1 MNALTAWWKSVT
13 GAGTD
18 TGNRPVEPRWVV
30 LDVET
35 SGLDA
40 RRARLLAIAAL
51 GVHRD
56 GARWRI
62 VPADSFEVVLRYD
75 AAEAEQPDRDN
86 ILLHGIGVGAQRDG
100 VARPE
105 ALARFADFVADAPLV
120 AFHAAFDRTMI
131 ERACR
136 REGLPVP
143 ANPWLD
149 LEPLAGVLMPQV
161 RARSLDEW
169 MAELGIP
176 CAARHE
182 AAADTLAT
190 AELLLRLVPRLQ
202 TEIGGAG
209 FSAAQRLAA
218 QRRWVSG

>member
-1 MNALTAWWKSVT
+1 MASWWRRFM
-13 GAGTD
+13 GGT
-18 TGNRPVEPRWVV
+18 RKAPEPRWVV

-51 GVHRD
+51 AVHRD
-56 GARWRI
+56 GNRWRI
-62 VPADSFEVVLRYD
+62 VPADSFEVVLRYEPH
-75 AAEAEQPDRDN
+75 EAGAPDRDN

-105 ALARFADFVADAPLV
+105 ALARFGAFVGDAPLL
-120 AFHAAFDRTMI
+120 AFHAPFDRTMI

-136 REGLPVP
+136 LEGLPVP
-143 ANPWLD
+143 PNPWLD
-149 LEPLAGVLMPQV
+149 LEPLAGALMPQV

-169 MAELGIP
+169 MAELGIV

-182 AAADTLAT
+182 AAADTMAT
-190 AELLLRLVPRLQ
+190 AELLQRLAPRLSV
-202 TEIGGAG
+202 EIGRGG
-209 FSAAQRLAA
+209 FAAAQRLAHN
-218 QRRWVSG
+218 RRWVAG

>member
-1 MNALTAWWKSVT
+1 MASWWQRLKV
-13 GAGTD
+13 GQHAA
-18 TGNRPVEPRWVV
+18 PEPRWVV

-56 GARWRI
+56 GSAWRI
-62 VPADSFEVVLRYD
+62 VPADSFEVVLRY
-75 AAEAEQPDRDN
+75 EAEEAGAPDRDN
-86 ILLHGIGVGAQRDG
+86 ILLHGIGVGAQCQG
-100 VARPE
+100 VARAE
-105 ALARFADFVADAPLV
+105 ALRRFAAFVGEAPLV

-136 REGLPVP
+136 REALPEP

-169 MAELGIP
+169 MAALSIP
-176 CAARHE
+176 CVARHE

-190 AELLLRLVPRLQ
+190 AELLLRLAPRLNA
-202 TEIGGAG
+202 EIGSAG
-209 FSAAQRLAA
+209 FAAAQKLAA
-218 QRRWVSG
+218 HRRWMGG

>member
-1 MNALTAWWKSVT
+1 MANWWRRLT
-13 GAGTD
+13 GAAAQGI
-18 TGNRPVEPRWVV
+18 EPRWVV

-56 GARWRI
+56 GALWRI
-62 VPADSFEVVLRYD
+62 VPADSFEIVLRYEPH
-75 AAEAEQPDRDN
+75 EAEQPDRDN
-86 ILLHGIGVGAQRDG
+86 ILLHGIGVGAQRGG

-105 ALARFADFVADAPLV
+105 ALRRFSAFVGDAPLV

-136 REGLPVP
+136 AEQLPVP
-143 ANPWLD
+143 PNPWLD

-190 AELLLRLVPRLQ
+190 AEMLLRLAPRLNA
-202 TEIGGAG
+202 EIGGAG
-209 FSAAQRLAA
+209 FAAAQKLAA
-218 QRRWVSG
+218 QRRWVAG

>member
-1 MNALTAWWKSVT
+1 MANWWRRIT
-13 GAGTD
+13 GAAAT
-18 TGNRPVEPRWVV
+18 PPEPRWVV

-51 GVHRD
+51 GVHRA
-56 GARWRI
+56 GREWRI

-75 AAEAEQPDRDN
+75 AEEAGAPDRDN
-86 ILLHGIGVGAQRDG
+86 ILLHGIGVGAQREG
-100 VARPE
+100 VERAE
-105 ALARFADFVADAPLV
+105 ALRRFRAFAGDAPLV

-136 REGLPVP
+136 REGLPEP
-143 ANPWLD
+143 GNPWLD

-169 MAELGIP
+169 MAELAIP
-176 CAARHE
+176 CVARHE

-190 AELLLRLVPRLQ
+190 AELLLRLTPRLSA
-202 TEIGGAG
+202 EIGHGG
-209 FSAAQRLAA
+209 FAAAQRLAA
-218 QRRWVSG
+218 QRRWVGG

>member
-1 MNALTAWWKSVT
+1 MRPWWQRFT
-13 GAGTD
+13 GAP
-18 TGNRPVEPRWVV
+18 RAAPEPRWVV

-40 RRARLLAIAAL
+40 HRARLLAIAAL
-51 GVHRD
+51 GVHRE
-56 GARWRI
+56 GRRWQI
-62 VPADSFEVVLRYD
+62 VPADSFEVVLRHSPQ
-75 AAEAEQPDRDN
+75 EAGAPDRDN
-86 ILLHGIGVGAQRDG
+86 ILLHGIGVGAQREG
-100 VARPE
+100 VAREE
-105 ALARFADFVADAPLV
+105 ALRRFAAFVADAPLV

-136 REGLPVP
+136 AEGLPVP

-169 MAELGIP
+169 MAALDIR

-190 AELLLRLVPRLQ
+190 AELLLRLSPRLNA
-202 TEIGGAG
+202 EIGDAG
-209 FSAAQRLAA
+209 FAAAQRLAA
-218 QRRWVSG
+218 QRRWVGG

>member
-1 MNALTAWWKSVT
+1 MAGWWQRFT
-13 GAGTD
+13 GSAAGA
-18 TGNRPVEPRWVV
+18 VEPRWVV

-51 GVHRD
+51 GVHRA
-56 GARWRI
+56 GGGWRI
-62 VPADSFEVVLRYD
+62 VPADSFEVVLRYE
-75 AAEAEQPDRDN
+75 AAEAESLDRDN
-86 ILLHGIGVGAQRDG
+86 ILLHGIGVGAQREG

-105 ALARFADFVADAPLV
+105 ALQRFAAFVADAPLV

-136 REGLPVP
+136 GERLAVP
-143 ANPWLD
+143 PNPWLD

-169 MAELGIP
+169 MAVLGIP
-176 CAARHE
+176 CLARHE

-190 AELLLRLVPRLQ
+190 AELLLRLAPRLDAE
-202 TEIGGAG
+202 TGGAG
-209 FSAAQRLAA
+209 FAAAQRLAA
-218 QRRWVSG
+218 QRRWVGG

>member
-1 MNALTAWWKSVT
+1 MASWWQRLKGG
-13 GAGTD
+13 GAK
-18 TGNRPVEPRWVV
+18 PVEPRWVV

-56 GARWRI
+56 RRTWRI

-75 AAEAEQPDRDN
+75 AQEAEAPDRDN
-86 ILLHGIGVGAQRDG
+86 ILLHGIGIGAQREG
-100 VARPE
+100 VARDE
-105 ALARFADFVADAPLV
+105 ALRCFARFVGDAPLV

-136 REGLPVP
+136 LEQVPVP

-169 MAELGIP
+169 MAELAIP
-176 CAARHE
+176 CVARHE

-190 AELLLRLVPRLQ
+190 AELLQRLSPRLHA
-202 TEIGGAG
+202 EIGDAG
-209 FSAAQRLAA
+209 FAAAQHLAA
-218 QRRWVSG
+218 QRRWVGG

>member
-1 MNALTAWWKSVT
+1 MAAWWQRLVG
-13 GAGTD
+13 GA
-18 TGNRPVEPRWVV
+18 RKAPEPRWVV

-51 GVHRD
+51 AVHRD

-62 VPADSFEVVLRYD
+62 VPADSFEVVLRYEPQ
-75 AAEAEQPDRDN
+75 EAGAPDRDN
-86 ILLHGIGVGAQRDG
+86 ILLHGIGVGSQRDG

-105 ALARFADFVADAPLV
+105 ALQRFAAYAGDAPLV

-136 REGLPVP
+136 RENLPVP
-143 ANPWLD
+143 SNPWLD

-169 MAELGIP
+169 MHELAIP
-176 CAARHE
+176 CLARHE

-190 AELLLRLVPRLQ
+190 AELLLRLTPRLNA
-202 TEIGGAG
+202 EIGGAG
-209 FSAAQRLAA
+209 FAAAQALAA
-218 QRRWVSG
+218 QRRWVGA

>member
-1 MNALTAWWKSVT
+1 MNALVSWWKSVT
-13 GAGTD
+13 GAGH
-18 TGNRPVEPRWVV
+18 GPVEPRWVV

-56 GARWRI
+56 GTRWRI
-62 VPADSFEVVLRYD
+62 VPADSFEVVLRY
-75 AAEAEQPDRDN
+75 EADEAGQADRDN

-105 ALARFADFVADAPLV
+105 ALARFATFVADAPLV

-136 REGLPVP
+136 REGLAVP

-202 TEIGGAG
+202 AEIGGAG
-209 FSAAQRLAA
+209 FAAAQRLAA
-218 QRRWVSG
+218 QRRWVGG

>member
-1 MNALTAWWKSVT
+1 MAGWWQRLT
-13 GAGTD
+13 GAQAAGI
-18 TGNRPVEPRWVV
+18 EPRWVV

-51 GVHRD
+51 GVHRE
-56 GARWRI
+56 GGRWRI
-62 VPADSFEVVLRYD
+62 VPGDSFEVVLRHE
-75 AAEAEQPDRDN
+75 AHEAEAPDRDN
-86 ILLHGIGVGAQRDG
+86 ILLHGIGVGAQREG

-105 ALARFADFVADAPLV
+105 ALRRFAAFVGDAPLV

-136 REGLPVP
+136 REGQPVP

-169 MAELGIP
+169 MAALRIP
-176 CAARHE
+176 CLARHE

-190 AELLLRLVPRLQ
+190 AELLLQLAPRLDAE
-202 TEIGGAG
+202 TGGAG
-209 FSAAQRLAA
+209 FAAAQRLAA
-218 QRRWVSG
+218 QRRWVAC

>member
-1 MNALTAWWKSVT
+1 MSTMAAWWQRLLGGDRELPES
-13 GAGTD
+13 
-18 TGNRPVEPRWVV
+18 RWVV

-56 GARWRI
+56 GPHWRI
-62 VPADSFEVVLRYD
+62 VPADSFEVVLRYEPD
-75 AAEAEQPDRDN
+75 EAGRPDRDN
-86 ILLHGIGVGAQRDG
+86 ILLHGIGVGAQRGG

-105 ALARFADFVADAPLV
+105 ALQRFAGFVGDAPLV

-136 REGLPVP
+136 AAQLPVP

-149 LEPLAGVLMPQV
+149 LEPLAGVLMPQL

-190 AELLLRLVPRLQ
+190 AELLLRLAPRLNA
-202 TEIGGAG
+202 EIGGAG
-209 FSAAQRLAA
+209 FAAAQKLAA
-218 QRRWVSG
+218 QRRWVGA

>member
-1 MNALTAWWKSVT
+1 MARWWQRLT
-13 GAGTD
+13 GA
-18 TGNRPVEPRWVV
+18 PAKAVEPRWVV

-51 GVHRD
+51 AVHRD
-56 GARWRI
+56 GTQWRI
-62 VPADSFEVVLRYD
+62 VPSDSFEVVLRH
-75 AAEAEQPDRDN
+75 EAEEAAAPDRDN
-86 ILLHGIGVGAQRDG
+86 ILLHGIGVGAQRAG
-100 VARPE
+100 IARAA
-105 ALARFADFVADAPLV
+105 ALARFADFAGPSPLV
-120 AFHAAFDRTMI
+120 AFHAAFDRQMI

-136 REGLPVP
+136 DEGLPVP

-169 MAELGIP
+169 LAELGIP
-176 CAARHE
+176 CLARHE

-190 AELLLRLVPRLQ
+190 AELLLRLAPRLNA
-202 TEIGGAG
+202 EIGGAG
-209 FSAAQRLAA
+209 FAAAQRLAA
-218 QRRWVSG
+218 QRRWIGA